1 MPEDPALQTC
11 SCNAPQDNSAPT
23 APAMSPAQV
32 SEAQAASPPVN
43 LLQLFVLLPH
53 YPVQLQALPGSHLRH
68 LCL

>member
-1 MPEDPALQTC
+1 MPEDAALRTC
-11 SCNAPQDNSAPT
+11 SCNAPWASSAPA
-23 APAMSPAQV
+23 APAMSPARG

-68 LCL
+68 LRL